1 LLRENVS
8 IRDLRSILEALADH
22 AGQIKDPNELTELV
36 RQRLARR
43 ITRQNL
49 ADGGQLRAMVLS
61 PRAEELFRDSG
72 TRNARALSKLTG
84 EIEDETKRAVER
96 DVPAVLVVAPD
107 VRRSVAAVAQRH
119 VPGLTVLSYREVD
132 PTIPFVTH
140 CVIGGQENAA

>member
-8 IRDLRSILEALADH
+8 IRDLRTILEALADH
-22 AGQIKDPNELTELV
+22 AGQVKDPGELTELV

-49 ADGGQLRAMVLS
+49 ADSGQLRALVLS
-61 PRAEELFRDSG
+61 PHAEELFRDGG

-84 EIEDETKRAVER
+84 EIEDHTRKAVEA

-107 VRRSVAAVAQRH
+107 IRRTVAAVAQRH

-132 PTIPFVTH
+132 PSVPFVTQT
-140 CVIGGQENAA
+140 VIGGQEIAA